1 MKVIALKEGNFSV
14 NQEKEFVFLDES
26 SKGIKMSIQPFL
38 IMTETENILLD
49 AGLGWLEN
57 NQPKIVANLSVQEL
71 EPFQINKI
79 LLSHLHKDHI
89 SGLVNTFTEEWT
101 LNFPDAEIYIQKREY
116 EFALSKNGS
125 LSFDFEI
132 LDFVIKNAKIIWMN
146 EDSGNIS
153 NEITFQVT
161 GGHTPYDQVFWIK
174 DQNEIYFYGA
184 DNLPQS
190 GYLKYHVAYKTDFD
204 GKTAKDQRIDWE
216 RLAKKERWKIL
227 LYHDLEKSLL
237 EF

>member
-1 MKVIALKEGNFSV
+1 MKVVALKEGNFSA
-14 NQEKEFVFLDES
+14 NKEKEFVFLDES

-38 IMTETENILLD
+38 VMTGTENILLD

-57 NQPKIVANLSVQEL
+57 HQPKIVVNLSEHKLQ
-71 EPFQINKI
+71 PSHIDKI

-89 SGLVNTFTEEWT
+89 SGLVNTSAEEWN

-116 EFALSKNGS
+116 EFALSKKGS

-132 LDFVIKNAKIIWMN
+132 LDFIIKNAEIIWMN
-146 EDSGNIS
+146 EDSGSIS

-161 GGHTPYDQVFWIK
+161 GGHSPFHQVFWIK
-174 DQNEIYFYGA
+174 NEEEIYFYGA

-190 GYLKYHVAYKTDFD
+190 AYLKYHLAYKTDFD
-204 GKTAKDQRIDWE
+204 GKTAKDHRIEWE
-216 RLAKKERWKIL
+216 ILAKKEHWKVL
-227 LYHDLEKSLL
+227 LYHDLEQSIL

>member
-14 NQEKEFVFLDES
+14 NKEKEFVFLDES

-38 IMTETENILLD
+38 VMTGTENILLD

-57 NQPKIVANLSVQEL
+57 HQPKIFANLSEHEIQ
-71 EPFQINKI
+71 PSQIDKI

-89 SGLVNTFTEEWT
+89 SGLVNTSAEEWT
-101 LNFPDAEIYIQKREY
+101 LNFPDAEIYIQQREY
-116 EFALSKNGS
+116 EFALSKKGS

-132 LDFVIKNAKIIWMN
+132 LDFIIKNAEIIWMN

-153 NEITFQVT
+153 TEITFQVT
-161 GGHTPYDQVFWIK
+161 GGHSPFHQVFWIK
-174 DQNEIYFYGA
+174 NEEEIYFFGA

-190 GYLKYHVAYKTDFD
+190 AYLKYHLAYKTDFD
-204 GKTAKDQRIDWE
+204 GKTAKDQRIEWE
-216 RLAKKERWKIL
+216 ILAIKEHWKVL
-227 LYHDLEKSLL
+227 LYHDLEQSIL

>member
-1 MKVIALKEGNFSV
+1 MKVVALKEGNFSA
-14 NQEKEFVFLDES
+14 NKEKEFVFLEES

-38 IMTETENILLD
+38 VMTGTENVLLD

-57 NQPKIVANLSVQEL
+57 HQPKIVANLSEHEL
-71 EPFQINKI
+71 QPSQIDKI

-89 SGLVNTFTEEWT
+89 SGLVNTSAEEWN

-116 EFALSKNGS
+116 EFALSKKGS

-132 LDFVIKNAKIIWMN
+132 LDFIIKNAEIIWMH

-153 NEITFQVT
+153 NEISFQVT
-161 GGHTPYDQVFWIK
+161 GGHSPFHQVFWIK
-174 DQNEIYFYGA
+174 NEEEIYFYGA

-190 GYLKYHVAYKTDFD
+190 AYLKYHLAYKTDFD
-204 GKTAKDQRIDWE
+204 GKTAKDQRIEWE
-216 RLAKKERWKIL
+216 ILAKKEHWKVL
-227 LYHDLEKSLL
+227 LYHDLEQSIL

>member
-14 NQEKEFVFLDES
+14 NKEKEFVFLDKS

-38 IMTETENILLD
+38 VMTGTENILLD

-57 NQPKIVANLSVQEL
+57 HQPKIIANLSEHEL
-71 EPFQINKI
+71 QPSQIDKI

-89 SGLVNTFTEEWT
+89 LGLVNTSAEEWT

-116 EFALSKNGS
+116 EFALSKRGS

-132 LDFVIKNAKIIWMN
+132 LDFIIKNAEIIWMH

-161 GGHTPYDQVFWIK
+161 GGHSPFHQVFWIK
-174 DQNEIYFYGA
+174 NEEEIYFYGA

-190 GYLKYHVAYKTDFD
+190 AYLKYHLAYKTDFD
-204 GKTAKDQRIDWE
+204 GKTAKDQRIGWE
-216 RLAKKERWKIL
+216 ILAKKQHWKVL
-227 LYHDLEKSLL
+227 LYHDLEKSIL

>member
-14 NQEKEFVFLDES
+14 NKEKEFVFLDES

-38 IMTETENILLD
+38 VMTGTENILLD

-57 NQPKIVANLSVQEL
+57 HQPKIFANLSEHEL
-71 EPFQINKI
+71 QPSQIDKI

-89 SGLVNTFTEEWT
+89 SGLVNTSANDWT
-101 LNFPDAEIYIQKREY
+101 LNFPDAEIYIQQREY
-116 EFALSKNGS
+116 EFALSKKDS

-132 LDFVIKNAKIIWMN
+132 LDFIIKNAEIIWMH

-153 NEITFQVT
+153 DEILFQVT
-161 GGHTPYDQVFWIK
+161 GGHSPFHQVFWIK
-174 DQNEIYFYGA
+174 NEEEIYFYGA

-190 GYLKYHVAYKTDFD
+190 AYLKYHLAYKTDFD
-204 GKTAKDQRIDWE
+204 GKTAKDQRIEWE
-216 RLAKKERWKIL
+216 ILAKKEHWKVL
-227 LYHDLEKSLL
+227 LYHDLEQSIL